1 MVTLDARAA
10 KWVLAAL
17 VASLGVNLF
26 VGGMVLGGRFH
37 HPPPGTF
44 FQSEGRERG
53 EAGRGMSAFLM
64 DRMAGALPREARGEF
79 RRAVGEHRAAM
90 AEADKN
96 FRETRDKLRAAMA
109 AEPFDRAALDA
120 AFAEMRTRMGESQA
134 AMHAALTDAAAR
146 LSPEA
151 RKRLSEW
158 DPRDRRKK
166 RDWFRDRDR
175 DGPPGP

>member
-1 MVTLDARAA
+1 MVTLDARAG

-17 VASLGVNLF
+17 IASLGVNLF

-37 HPPPGTF
+37 HPPPGM

-53 EAGRGMSAFLM
+53 AADRGMSAFVM

-79 RRAVGEHRAAM
+79 RRTVGEHRAAM

-96 FRETRDKLRAAMA
+96 FRGARDKLRAAMA

-134 AMHAALTDAAAR
+134 AMHAALTDAASR

-158 DPRDRRKK
+158 DPRDRNKDR
-166 RDWFRDRDR
+166 RWTRDRDR